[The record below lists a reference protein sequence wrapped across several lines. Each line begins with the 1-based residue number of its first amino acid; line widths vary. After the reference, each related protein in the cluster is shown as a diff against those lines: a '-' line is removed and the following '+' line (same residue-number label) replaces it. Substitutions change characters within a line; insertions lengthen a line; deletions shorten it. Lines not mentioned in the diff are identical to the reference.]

1 MTPALI
7 WFLVG
12 FALVLVEFALP
23 GVIIV
28 FLGLGAWVTALFVWL
43 GWADSVG
50 AQTTVFMISSVML
63 LFGLRHIFRGWF
75 MGHSSLGDS
84 ESEMD
89 EFLGKS
95 ARAVAAITAG
105 GEGKPSGI
113 RALRREIEH
122 GACQP
127 RRSRSDA
134 RLQPLQPPPPC
145 KDEISACE
153 RATRPPTARGLTRRF
168 TTSKSAGSKRLYW
181 LEAA

>member
-7 WFLVG
+7 WFLIG
-12 FALVLVEFALP
+12 FAVVLVEFALP

-43 GWADSVG
+43 GWAESVG
-50 AQTTVFMISSVML
+50 AQTAVFMISSVML

-105 GEGKPSGI
+105 GEGKV
-113 RALRREIEH
+113 EFK
-122 GACQP
+122 GAHWNAIAEDDINPGQVVT
-127 RRSRSDA
+127 
-134 RLQPLQPPPPC
+134 
-145 KDEISACE
+145 ISA
-153 RATRPPTARGLTRRF
+153 RDGLQLTV
-168 TTSKSAGSKRLYW
+168 KKK
-181 LEAA
+181 